1 MINYKEFDEAPMSVA
16 EPSSWGGQ
24 WTEDKLDAFEKY
36 VKAYLTIMNS
46 NRDKYRW
53 KLIYFDGFAGSG
65 SRTVL
70 SDNNR
75 EENSLFAEYNIL
87 DEVDTY
93 KGAAERVLNIE
104 QRGFDSYFFVDKD
117 NDSSKKL
124 QQKLSKYEDS
134 RELIFITSDANAEL
148 HKLADRMRRDKSI
161 SSLVLLDPF
170 GMQVDWASIE
180 NLRNTRTDL
189 WILIPTGIIVNRLLD
204 KNGELTHIER
214 LKSFFGKDEGF
225 LREYFYRQKQEQ
237 TLFGEINIIEK
248 IEHPIKRIAELYIQ
262 RLGEIFKNVT
272 PEPLVLFNRKH
283 TPIFHFAC
291 ASNNQTAIKIA
302 SEIIGKKQRK

>member
-1 MINYKEFDEAPMSVA
+1 MTDYKKLVEEPIAVA
-16 EPSSWGGQ
+16 EASSWGGQ

-46 NRDKYRW
+46 NRDKYHW
-53 KLIYFDGFAGSG
+53 KLLYFDGFAGSG

-70 SDNNR
+70 ADNNR
-75 EENSLFAEYNIL
+75 IENSMFAEYNIL

-93 KGAAERVLNIE
+93 KGAAERVLNID
-104 QRGFDSYFFVDKD
+104 QRGFDSYYFVDKD
-117 NDSSKKL
+117 KDSSKKL

-134 RELIFITSDANAEL
+134 RELNFITSDANEEL
-148 HKLADRMRRDKSI
+148 YKLADRMRRDKTI

-170 GMQVDWASIE
+170 GMQVDWTSIE
-180 NLRNTRTDL
+180 NLKGTHTDL
-189 WILIPTGIIVNRLLD
+189 WILIPTGVIVNRLLD
-204 KNGELTHIER
+204 RNGELTHIER
-214 LKSFFGKDEGF
+214 LKTFFGKDEDF
-225 LREYFYRQKQEQ
+225 LRDYFYRQKQEQ

-262 RLGEIFKNVT
+262 RLGDIFEKVT
-272 PEPLVLFNRKH
+272 PEPLVLFNRRH

-291 ASNNQTAIKIA
+291 ASNNETAIKIA
-302 SEIIGKKQRK
+302 SQIIGKKQRK

>member
-1 MINYKEFDEAPMSVA
+1 MINYKELDEVPMSVA

-134 RELIFITSDANAEL
+134 RELNFITSDANAEL
-148 HKLADRMRRDKSI
+148 
-161 SSLVLLDPF
+161 
-170 GMQVDWASIE
+170 
-180 NLRNTRTDL
+180 
-189 WILIPTGIIVNRLLD
+189 
-204 KNGELTHIER
+204 
-214 LKSFFGKDEGF
+214 
-225 LREYFYRQKQEQ
+225 
-237 TLFGEINIIEK
+237 
-248 IEHPIKRIAELYIQ
+248 
-262 RLGEIFKNVT
+262 
-272 PEPLVLFNRKH
+272 
-283 TPIFHFAC
+283 
-291 ASNNQTAIKIA
+291 
-302 SEIIGKKQRK
+302 

>member
-1 MINYKEFDEAPMSVA
+1 MTDYKDLVEDSIPVA
-16 EPSSWGGQ
+16 EASSWGGQ

-36 VKAYLTIMNS
+36 VKAYLTIMNP
-46 NRDKYRW
+46 NRDKYHW
-53 KLIYFDGFAGSG
+53 KLLYFDGFAGSG

-70 SDNNR
+70 ADNNKT
-75 EENSLFAEYNIL
+75 ENSLFAEYNIL

-93 KGAAERVLNIE
+93 KGAAERVLNID
-104 QRGFDSYFFVDKD
+104 QRGFDSYYFIDKD
-117 NDSSKKL
+117 KDSSNKL
-124 QQKLSKYEDS
+124 KQKLSGYEDS
-134 RELIFITSDANAEL
+134 RKLNFITSDANGEL
-148 HKLADRMRRDKSI
+148 YKLADRMRRDKSI

-170 GMQVDWASIE
+170 GMQVDWTSIE
-180 NLRNTRTDL
+180 NLKGTHTDL
-189 WILIPTGIIVNRLLD
+189 WILIPTGVIVNRLLER
-204 KNGELTHIER
+204 NGELTHIER
-214 LKSFFGKDEGF
+214 LKTFFGKDEDF

-262 RLGEIFKNVT
+262 RLRDVFENVT
-272 PEPLVLFNRKH
+272 PEPLVLYNRRH

-291 ASNNQTAIKIA
+291 ASNNKTAIKIA

>member
-1 MINYKEFDEAPMSVA
+1 
-16 EPSSWGGQ
+16 
-24 WTEDKLDAFEKY
+24 
-36 VKAYLTIMNS
+36 
-46 NRDKYRW
+46 
-53 KLIYFDGFAGSG
+53 
-65 SRTVL
+65 
-70 SDNNR
+70 
-75 EENSLFAEYNIL
+75 
-87 DEVDTY
+87 
-93 KGAAERVLNIE
+93 
-104 QRGFDSYFFVDKD
+104 
-117 NDSSKKL
+117 
-124 QQKLSKYEDS
+124 
-134 RELIFITSDANAEL
+134 
-148 HKLADRMRRDKSI
+148 MRRNKSI

-214 LKSFFGKDEGF
+214 LKSFFGEDEGF

-262 RLGEIFKNVT
+262 KLGEIFKNVT
-272 PEPLVLFNRKH
+272 PEPLVLFNRRH